1 MSPAR
6 SKLGSILL
14 EHTKLTEEQLDEVL
28 AIQRETGKRLGEILI
43 DKNYLRPE
51 EVMKALS
58 LQLGIPFYA
67 EIPVADIDPTLVA
80 DIPINYAKQ
89 HDIIPIARDEDGV
102 TVVMSDPM
110 KLNVIDDLRLI
121 LKARIKPALSS
132 PTKIQD
138 AINRVYEKK
147 SENKITALEEDNLD
161 ELSIDLSEP
170 IDLLDT
176 TDEAPIIRL
185 INQLLFR
192 AVKEKASDI
201 HIEPYERELSIR
213 YRIDGILYEIYK
225 PPKRFQNAIS
235 SRVKVMANLNIAE
248 KRLPQDGRIRIKI
261 AGKDIDIRVS
271 VVPTSHGERVV
282 MRLLDKTS
290 VLLRLPDLGFG
301 GETLKKIQS
310 IIHKKHGI
318 FLVCGPTGSG
328 KSTTIYACLSEINSP
343 ELNIITV
350 EDPVEYELRGIGQIQ
365 VNPKINLTFASGLR
379 SILRQDPDIIMV
391 GEVRDLETAEIAIQ
405 ASLTGHL
412 VFSTIHT
419 NDAPGSITRLVDMGV
434 EPFLVS
440 SSILAVLGQRL
451 IRLVCKDCAQSYTPS
466 NADLLEISLKPEDVK
481 GKTIYKAV
489 GCPKC
494 TNTGYKGRK
503 AIHELMLIS
512 DDVRSLIL
520 QNMDANTIKKQAV
533 KEGMKTIRD
542 DGISRV
548 LSGETTIDE
557 VLRATQV
564 DIL

>member
-1 MSPAR
+1 MYKIR
-6 SKLGSILL
+6 RKLGSILL
-14 EHTKLTEEQLDEVL
+14 EHTKLTQEQLDEVL
-28 AIQRETGKRLGEILI
+28 EIQRETGKRLGEILI
-43 DKNYLRPE
+43 EKNYLRPE

-58 LQLGIPFYA
+58 LQLGIPFYT
-67 EIPVADIDPTLVA
+67 EIPVADIDPALVN

-89 HDIIPIARDEDGV
+89 HDVIPIARDDEGV

-110 KLNVIDDLRLI
+110 RLNVIDDLRLI
-121 LKARIKPALSS
+121 LKSRIKPALSS

-147 SENKITALEEDNLD
+147 SEDKITALEEESMD
-161 ELSIDLSEP
+161 ELSICLAEP

-213 YRIDGILYEIYK
+213 YRIDGILYEVYK
-225 PPKRFQNAIS
+225 PPKRFQNAIG

-271 VVPTSHGERVV
+271 VVPTAHGERVV
-282 MRLLDKTS
+282 MRLLDKSS
-290 VLLRLPDLGFG
+290 VLLKLPDLGFG
-301 GETLKKIQS
+301 GESLKKIQS
-310 IIHKKHGI
+310 IIHMKHGI

-328 KSTTIYACLSEINSP
+328 KSTTIYACLTEINSP

-350 EDPVEYELRGIGQIQ
+350 EDPVEYELRGVGQIQ
-365 VNPKINLTFASGLR
+365 VNPKINLTFSSGLR

-391 GEVRDLETAEIAIQ
+391 GEIQDFETAEIAIQ

-412 VFSTIHT
+412 VLSTVHT
-419 NDAPGSITRLVDMGV
+419 NDAPGAITRLVDMGV

-440 SSILAVLGQRL
+440 SSILGVLAQRL
-451 IRLVCKDCAQSYTPS
+451 IRLVCKDCGQPYTPS
-466 NADLLEISLKPEDVK
+466 EAELLEIGLKPEDVQ
-481 GKTIYKAV
+481 GKTLYKAI
-489 GCPKC
+489 GCNKC
-494 TNTGYKGRK
+494 TNTGYRGRK
-503 AIHELMLIS
+503 AIHELMIVS
-512 DDVRSLIL
+512 DDIRSMIL
-520 QNMDANTIKKQAV
+520 QNVDATTIKKEAV
-533 KEGMKTIRD
+533 REGMLTLRD
-542 DGISRV
+542 DGLSRV
-548 LSGETTIDE
+548 LSGE
-557 VLRATQV
+557 
-564 DIL
+564 

>member
-1 MSPAR
+1 MAPAR
-6 SKLGSILL
+6 GKLGSILL
-14 EHTKLTEEQLDEVL
+14 EHTKLTPEQLEEVL
-28 AIQRETGKRLGEILI
+28 QIQRDTGKRLGEILI
-43 DKNYLRPE
+43 EKNLLRPD

-58 LQLGIPFYA
+58 LQLGIPFFA
-67 EIPVADIDPTLVA
+67 EIPVADVDPILVA
-80 DIPINYAKQ
+80 DIPINYARQ
-89 HDIIPIARDEDGV
+89 HEILPIAKDEEGV
-102 TVVMSDPM
+102 TVVMADPL
-110 KLNVIDDLRLI
+110 KLNAIDDLRII
-121 LKARIKPALSS
+121 LKTRIKPALASA
-132 PTKIQD
+132 TKIHD
-138 AINRVYEKK
+138 AINKVYERK
-147 SENKITALEEDNLD
+147 SEDKITALDEDNLD
-161 ELSIDLSEP
+161 ELNVDLNEP

-176 TDEAPIIRL
+176 ADEAPIIRL
-185 INQLLFR
+185 INQLMFR

-201 HIEPYERELSIR
+201 HIEPYERDLSIR
-213 YRIDGILYEIYK
+213 FRIDGILYEVYK
-225 PPKRFQNAIS
+225 PPKRFQNSIS

-282 MRLLDKTS
+282 MRLLDKSS
-290 VLLRLPDLGFG
+290 VLIRLPELGFG
-301 GETLKKIQS
+301 GDSLKKLQS

-328 KSTTIYACLSEINSP
+328 KSTTIYASLSEINSP

-350 EDPVEYELRGIGQIQ
+350 EDPVEYELRGVGQIQ
-365 VNPKINLTFASGLR
+365 VNPKINLTFATGLR

-391 GEVRDLETAEIAIQ
+391 GEIRDLETAEISIQ

-440 SSILAVLGQRL
+440 SSILAVLAQRL
-451 IRLVCKDCAQSYTPS
+451 IRVVCKDCAQSFTPS
-466 NADLLEISLKPEDVK
+466 TADLLEIGLKPEDVV

-489 GCPKC
+489 GCHKC
-494 TNTGYKGRK
+494 ANTGYKGRR
-503 AIHELMLIS
+503 AIHELMIIS
-512 DDVRSLIL
+512 DDIRALIL
-520 QNMDANTIKKQAV
+520 QNLDASTIKKQAV
-533 KEGMKTIRD
+533 KEGMKTIRE

-548 LSGETTIDE
+548 LKGETTIEE

>member
-6 SKLGSILL
+6 SKLGTILL
-14 EHTKLTEEQLDEVL
+14 EHTKLTEQQLDEVL

-58 LQLGIPFYA
+58 LQLGIPFYT
-67 EIPVADIDPTLVA
+67 EIPVADIDPNLVT

-89 HDIIPIARDEDGV
+89 HDIIPIARDEEGV

-110 KLNVIDDLRLI
+110 KLNVIDDLRLL
-121 LKARIKPALSS
+121 LKMRIKPALSS

-147 SENKITALEEDNLD
+147 SEDKITALEEENLE
-161 ELSIDLSEP
+161 ELSIDLTEP

-225 PPKRFQNAIS
+225 PPKRFQNSIG

-248 KRLPQDGRIRIKI
+248 RRLPQDGRIRIKI

-282 MRLLDKTS
+282 MRLLDKSS

-301 GETLKKIQS
+301 GETLTKIQS

-328 KSTTIYACLSEINSP
+328 KSTTIYACLSEINSS

-391 GEVRDLETAEIAIQ
+391 GEIRDFETAEIAIQ

-419 NDAPGSITRLVDMGV
+419 NDAPGAITRLVDMGV

-451 IRLVCKDCAQSYTPS
+451 IRLVCKECAQSYTPS
-466 NADLLEISLKPEDVK
+466 NADLLGIGLKPEDVQ

-503 AIHELMLIS
+503 AIHELMIIS
-512 DDVRSLIL
+512 DDIRSLIL

-542 DGISRV
+542 DGVSRI
-548 LSGETTIDE
+548 LKGETTIDE